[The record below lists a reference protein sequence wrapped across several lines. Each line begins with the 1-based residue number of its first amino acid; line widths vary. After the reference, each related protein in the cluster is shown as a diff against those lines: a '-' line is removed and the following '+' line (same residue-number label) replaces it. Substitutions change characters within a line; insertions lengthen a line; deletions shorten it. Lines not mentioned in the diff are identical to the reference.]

1 MKKIETLE
9 DLRKVCDEETVKR
22 IMMEYIM
29 EKTAEIEKYA
39 MLKEM
44 IDSGASIKVIREKI

>member
-1 MKKIETLE
+1 MKRIETLG
-9 DLRKVCDEETVKR
+9 DLRKVCDEDTVKR

-29 EKTAEIEKYA
+29 EKTAEIEKYE

-44 IDSGASIKVIREKI
+44 INSGASIKMIKEKI

>member
-9 DLRKVCDEETVKR
+9 DLRKVCDEDTVKR

-29 EKTAEIEKYA
+29 EKTAEIEKYET
-39 MLKEM
+39 LKEM
-44 IDSGASIKVIREKI
+44 INSGASIKMIKEKI